1 MKNTKSLLTHAAVF
15 AVGVSLAMVAGRSD
29 SDQSAEEAA
38 AAARQS
44 ANSSSRLSA
53 SGESSADSAVTRE
66 RRESGSRSA
75 KNQTP
80 SERIADIVRIADP
93 LDRQAA
99 LMDLINRL
107 GPDQFA
113 AVAEQYRNMDR
124 YGDSRGEYDMI
135 LRGWARVDPLGALD
149 YVSKQPNS
157 RGETSTVLAA
167 WAGSDASAAERWA
180 LDHHEGDGG
189 NPWMTAVIQG
199 LAAHDIA
206 RASQL
211 IATMPNSRE
220 RGQAID
226 AITRALLV
234 QGSEAAMAYPAS
246 IEDPQ
251 LRAGF
256 VSEIAGRLAGKDP
269 EKAAAWLAST
279 GDAESQNR
287 ASRRVAEALARQN
300 PDAAAKWVP
309 TLNPAAQ
316 AEAARGVIPLM
327 SSNDIAGTAK
337 WVSTIAGIPNY
348 DRVVEEFVWS
358 CDQRA
363 PEQSAAWIQGVSDP
377 AQQARLYHR
386 MLGGWA
392 RRDSE
397 AVKAWVASNPV
408 PHSVANRFK

>member
-1 MKNTKSLLTHAAVF
+1 
-15 AVGVSLAMVAGRSD
+15 
-29 SDQSAEEAA
+29 
-38 AAARQS
+38 
-44 ANSSSRLSA
+44 
-53 SGESSADSAVTRE
+53 
-66 RRESGSRSA
+66 
-75 KNQTP
+75 
-80 SERIADIVRIADP
+80 
-93 LDRQAA
+93 
-99 LMDLINRL
+99 
-107 GPDQFA
+107 
-113 AVAEQYRNMDR
+113 MDR
-124 YGDSRGEYDMI
+124 YGDSNGEFDMI
-135 LRGWARVDPLGALD
+135 LRGWARVDPLGALE
-149 YVSKQPNS
+149 YTSQQPNS
-157 RGETSTVLAA
+157 RGESSIVLAA
-167 WAGSDASAAERWA
+167 WAGSDAAAAERWA
-180 LDHHEGDGG
+180 LDHHEGDGA
-189 NPWMTAVIQG
+189 NPWMTAVIRG

-211 IATMPNSRE
+211 IGTMPNSRE

-234 QGSEAAMAYPAS
+234 QGPEAAMAYPAS

-287 ASRRVAEALARQN
+287 ASRRVAEALAREN

-309 TLNPAAQ
+309 TLSPAAQ

-327 SSNDIAGTAK
+327 SNNDIEGTAK

-377 AQQARLYHR
+377 AQQTRLYHR

-392 RRDSE
+392 RRDAE
-397 AVKAWVASNPV
+397 AVKAWVANNEV
-408 PHSVANRFK
+408 PNSVANRFK